1 MQQTLLARG
10 VVFQENPPFFLT
22 NYNIIF
28 FQLIN
33 MMADK
38 VPSAIGAWK
47 KQNHSASHA
56 TH

>member
-22 NYNIIF
+22 NYNIF
-28 FQLIN
+28 FLQLIN